1 MHSFESRRNVHRRPK
16 YLQTE
21 QNGRERWLI
30 SYTDIVTLL
39 LILFVAAAAQSVHA
53 RLPVPT
59 VRPAEPVAPPPQGSR
74 QTLIQAEQ
82 RLEQHG
88 LDLRLEKRG
97 LIISLPQTILFSSGE
112 DRVAPAALPIL
123 SQIAEVLSGI
133 PNKVALVGH
142 ADSIPIHNSRF
153 QNNWELSAARS
164 LSLLTLLINQ
174 YGIPESRLSLQ
185 SYGSNSPVGSND
197 TEAGRAENRRV
208 EILIL
213 DETATSS

>member
-1 MHSFESRRNVHRRPK
+1 VHRKPK
-16 YLQTE
+16 YLETE
-21 QNGRERWLI
+21 QTGRERWLI

-39 LILFVAAAAQSVHA
+39 LILFVAAASQSVHA
-53 RLPVPT
+53 RLPVPP
-59 VRPAEPVAPPPQGSR
+59 VPAPDPVAAPPQNSR
-74 QTLIQAEQ
+74 QTLIQAERQ
-82 RLEQHG
+82 LQQHG
-88 LDLRLEKRG
+88 FELQLEKRG

-112 DRVAPAALPIL
+112 DRVTPAAFPML

-142 ADSIPIHNSRF
+142 ADSIPIHNGRF

-164 LSLLTLLINQ
+164 LSLLTLLVNQ

-185 SYGSNSPVGSND
+185 SDGSNSPKSSND

-213 DETATSS
+213 DETVSP